1 MGTISS
7 RKAHEILKNTAG
19 VIAMELMTAAQ
30 ALDFRGHEKLAPI
43 TKEAFTR
50 LRKSVPFVEND
61 IVMYPLIHALTD
73 AVLRGEYAN
82 YNVEV

>member
-1 MGTISS
+1 MSRMGTISS

-43 TKEAFTR
+43 TK
-50 LRKSVPFVEND
+50 
-61 IVMYPLIHALTD
+61 
-73 AVLRGEYAN
+73 VLSAT
-82 YNVEV
+82 